1 MRLAYVD
8 SRLRRWQFGTVFSV
22 DGGYVAMAGVLSTIG
37 DSGAT
42 SAVGLPDKNPQGRTG
57 EPLWRA
63 AQRDVLGAMHFMPRV
78 AEVALGEAAYRVR
91 RASRACGERGARH
104 DALRVVA
111 TPRGSG
117 CVAASEGGR
126 PVVLRN
132 QRPWP
137 RRAAVPIG
145 TGGFLVHLDSRQCRD
160 DCLAVV
166 ADADERWPR
175 CAGPA
180 MATCAAACR
189 GRRCLFWLA
198 RHRARVR
205 PHVAH
210 AALGRLRDEA
220 GVV

>member
-126 PVVLRN
+126 PVCSEES
-132 QRPWP
+132 
-137 RRAAVPIG
+137 AAVA
-145 TGGFLVHLDSRQCRD
+145 Q
-160 DCLAVV
+160 
-166 ADADERWPR
+166 
-175 CAGPA
+175 
-180 MATCAAACR
+180 ACR
-189 GRRCLFWLA
+189 GA
-198 RHRARVR
+198 DRHGWISRAS
-205 PHVAH
+205 
-210 AALGRLRDEA
+210 
-220 GVV
+220 